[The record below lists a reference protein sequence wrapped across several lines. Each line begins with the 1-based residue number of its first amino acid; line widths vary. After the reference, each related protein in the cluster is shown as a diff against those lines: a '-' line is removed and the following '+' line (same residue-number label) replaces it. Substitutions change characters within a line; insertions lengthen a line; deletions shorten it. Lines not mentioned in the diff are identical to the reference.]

1 MLVRLWSLLLLIRLS
16 RLEER
21 VPPTAIPLE
30 GEMARQFGLA
40 VMRAC
45 ILVVFM
51 TIQDPGNGV
60 LPRTSVRN

>member
-1 MLVRLWSLLLLIRLS
+1 MLVRLWSLLLLIRLA

-30 GEMARQFGLA
+30 GEMAREFILP
-40 VMRAC
+40 VMQAC

-51 TIQDPGNGV
+51 TIQNTGTGV